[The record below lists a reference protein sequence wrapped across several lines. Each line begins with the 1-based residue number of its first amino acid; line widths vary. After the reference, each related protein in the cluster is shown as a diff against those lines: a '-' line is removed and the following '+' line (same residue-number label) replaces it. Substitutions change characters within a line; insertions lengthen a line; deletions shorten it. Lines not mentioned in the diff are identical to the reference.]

1 VLVAA
6 LPQRVAFVVVVV
18 VVAVAAAA
26 AVVVLVVAA
35 DDEEETAVVAVVVEG
50 TARVVGACSIVVG
63 VEPLQRDYPSTGEPG
78 CTNQPQLGETEKSE
92 AGEMAASLNPVPAL
106 RPLHELPGR

>member
-1 VLVAA
+1 
-6 LPQRVAFVVVVV
+6 
-18 VVAVAAAA
+18 
-26 AVVVLVVAA
+26 
-35 DDEEETAVVAVVVEG
+35 
-50 TARVVGACSIVVG
+50 